1 MNNLDNYLEQDA
13 GKADKEIRCLFDL
26 KQKQEDSIAQGDFS
40 QAKLLAVD
48 ILNSLNELEFL
59 RERKMNHD
67 SLKKVAIDLE
77 NQGLMVAVVRHGY
90 E

>member
-13 GKADKEIRCLFDL
+13 GTAAKEIRCLYNL
-26 KQKQEDSIAQGDFS
+26 KKKQEESIAQGDFS
-40 QAKLLAVD
+40 KAKLIGVD

-77 NQGLMVAVVRHGY
+77 NQGPDGCCGETRI
-90 E
+90 